1 MDRPGA
7 RVPYAA
13 IVHVADELQRRMDET
28 GSVACV
34 GLDPRPELLPP
45 DLIERMV
52 ARHGD
57 TAAAVGAAFVE
68 FNARIIDA
76 IADACP
82 AVKPQAACYEAY
94 GHDGWA
100 ALETTVATARAAGLS
115 VIVDGKRNDIGSTA
129 VHYRQAFFGD
139 APGLLGQPLS
149 AMHADWVTVNGYLA
163 SDTVTPFL
171 DGAPGARGIF
181 VLVKTSNPS
190 SGELQDRLVV
200 SDDAAEGGD
209 DGDGHEAAGR
219 AAPTRTVAETMAAL
233 VRRWGT
239 GRTGTSGLSD
249 VGAVVGAT
257 YPAQAEQ
264 LRSAMPDA
272 LFLVPGYGA
281 QGGTAADALAGCRP
295 DGRGVLVSSSRG
307 IIGAWQVSGG
317 ADGARVDWGEAARA
331 ALDEMN
337 QHLAHAQT

>member
-1 MDRPGA
+1 M
-7 RVPYAA
+7 PYAA
-13 IVHVADELQRRMDET
+13 AVHVADELQRRMDAT

-45 DLIERMV
+45 DLVQRMLD
-52 ARHGD
+52 RHGD
-57 TAAAVGAAFVE
+57 TADAVGAAFVE
-68 FNARIIDA
+68 FNTKIIEA
-76 IADACP
+76 IAGACP

-94 GHDGWA
+94 GHAGWA
-100 ALETTVATARAAGLS
+100 ALEATVATARAAGLS

-139 APGLLGQPLS
+139 APGLGGRPVS
-149 AMHADWVTVNGYLA
+149 AMHADWVTINGYLA

-171 DGAPGARGIF
+171 DAAPGTRGLF

-190 SGELQDRLVV
+190 SGELQDRRVT
-200 SDDAAEGGD
+200 DAG
-209 DGDGHEAAGR
+209 
-219 AAPTRTVAETMAAL
+219 TVAETMAAL
-233 VRRWGT
+233 VRQWGT
-239 GRTGTSGLSD
+239 GRTGAAGLSD

-264 LRSAMPDA
+264 LRAAMPDA

-281 QGGTAADALAGCRP
+281 QGGTAADALAGRRP

-307 IIGAWQVSGG
+307 IIGAWQSAASENDATIG
-317 ADGARVDWGEAARA
+317 AAIDWGAAARA

-337 QHLAHAQT
+337 QDLASART

>member
-1 MDRPGA
+1 VSYD
-7 RVPYAA
+7 AA
-13 IVHVADELQRRMDET
+13 VHVADELQTRMDAT

-45 DLIERMV
+45 DLV
-52 ARHGD
+52 ARTLATHGD
-57 TAAAVGAAFVE
+57 TAEAVGAAFVE
-68 FNARIIDA
+68 FNTQIIAA
-76 IADACP
+76 IAGACP

-94 GHDGWA
+94 GHAGWA

-139 APGLLGQPLS
+139 APGLAGQPLS

-171 DGAPGARGIF
+171 DGPAGSRGIF

-190 SGELQDRLVV
+190 SGELQDRLVTSEHPTAEAPASQAEPWSV
-200 SDDAAEGGD
+200 ADA
-209 DGDGHEAAGR
+209 
-219 AAPTRTVAETMAAL
+219 MAAL
-233 VRRWGT
+233 VHGWGA
-239 GRTGTSGLSD
+239 GRAGSSGLSD

-257 YPAQAEQ
+257 YPSQAEA
-264 LRSAMPDA
+264 LRTVMPDA
-272 LFLVPGYGA
+272 LFLVPGFGA
-281 QGGTAADALAGCRP
+281 QGASAADALAGRRP

-307 IIGAWQVSGG
+307 IIGAWQQAAG
-317 ADGARVDWGEAARA
+317 APGAPSLAGVVDWADAARSALDTMNAELDGARG
-331 ALDEMN
+331 
-337 QHLAHAQT
+337 

>member
-1 MDRPGA
+1 M
-7 RVPYAA
+7 PYAA

-45 DLIERMV
+45 DLVRRML

-68 FNARIIDA
+68 FNTRIIEA
-76 IADACP
+76 IAGACP

-100 ALETTVATARAAGLS
+100 ALETTVATARQAGLS

-139 APGLLGQPLS
+139 APGLDGRPVT
-149 AMHADWVTVNGYLA
+149 AMRADWVTVNGYLA
-163 SDTVTPFL
+163 SDTVSPFL
-171 DGAPGARGIF
+171 DAAPGARGLF

-200 SDDAAEGGD
+200 GSGANSSGGPDAT
-209 DGDGHEAAGR
+209 
-219 AAPTRTVAETMAAL
+219 APARTVAETMAAL
-233 VRRWGT
+233 VQRWGS
-239 GRTGTSGLSD
+239 GRTGASGLSD

-264 LRSAMPDA
+264 LRAAMPDA

-281 QGGTAADALAGCRP
+281 QGGTAHDALAGRRP

-307 IIGAWQVSGG
+307 IIGAWQA
-317 ADGARVDWGEAARA
+317 ADATAEAPVDWGAAARA

-337 QHLAHAQT
+337 HHLAHAQV